1 MHPRVQY
8 IAMQPV
14 YWLENE
20 IKNYMYKRK
29 AIVPAHG
36 ATKSEQPEVW
46 GQLLENYCEM
56 LYPDAMYL
64 HIYEPCADASIGLSG
79 P

>member
-1 MHPRVQY
+1 MFICKRKLVLFL
-8 IAMQPV
+8 IF
-14 YWLENE
+14 NTC
-20 IKNYMYKRK
+20 KRK
-29 AIVPAHG
+29 AIVPSHG

-46 GQLLENYCEM
+46 GQLLEKYCEM

>member
-1 MHPRVQY
+1 
-8 IAMQPV
+8 
-14 YWLENE
+14 
-20 IKNYMYKRK
+20 MYKRK

-64 HIYEPCADASIGLSG
+64 HINEPFADAFKAGTILSI
-79 P
+79 